1 MAKLRQ
7 RDDRGERSFCIR
19 DEIEAFHAPL
29 FPLRMF
35 FSGECIEFHRAAP
48 EFGFISLKG

>member
-7 RDDRGERSFCIR
+7 RDDRGEGLFCVR
-19 DEIEAFHAPL
+19 DEIEAFHVRLSLVGAY
-29 FPLRMF
+29 
-35 FSGECIEFHRAAP
+35 FSAGCLEFHRAAP